1 MVAGRGVRQVV
12 GRTSYTPNS
21 YLRTDSL
28 NRPQSRQQPYETRET
43 PTIYRGGTDGVWGT
57 IYVRSGNNN
66 PRQTTFDPIYRGEG
80 TRQGRNEE
88 VNSENISFV
97 WVLWVAV
104 FVIILFLAVC
114 NAAHNGVTN
123 ISTFSSYALR

>member
-43 PTIYRGGTDGVWGT
+43 PTIYRRGTDGVWGT
-57 IYVRSGNNN
+57 NYVRSGNN

-88 VNSENISFV
+88 VNRVDDNKSF
-97 WVLWVAV
+97 
-104 FVIILFLAVC
+104 FVSLIVILFFLLFAFLQ
-114 NAAHNGVTN
+114 NADLLSRNT
-123 ISTFSSYALR
+123 

>member
-28 NRPQSRQQPYETRET
+28 NRPQSRQQPYDTRET
-43 PTIYRGGTDGVWGT
+43 PTIYRRGTDGVWGT
-57 IYVRSGNNN
+57 IYVRSGNN

-88 VNSENISFV
+88 VNRVDDNKSF
-97 WVLWVAV
+97 
-104 FVIILFLAVC
+104 FVSLIVILFCLLFAFLQNADLLAR
-114 NAAHNGVTN
+114 NT
-123 ISTFSSYALR
+123 